1 MGVCNRFPHALSTRA
16 GAEALVQ
23 AAAAYDVV
31 SQEAMLTVLRDAP
44 SVQAVLPF
52 ARVCCA
58 RESRY
63 VWAAGARSHCI
74 LQAEAGKQ
82 CDSLMPAMFSLAL
95 QPALRAMQSE
105 LHWSSIV
112 AAAHFRLKLQKP
124 AVSRPRLPHLGRRSR
139 IAPGRLAPVFL
150 VRDLPCSTQA
160 YAACHDTAVQRCLR
174 PVTTGMADLGCAEL
188 PNTHL
193 LRTRPPGL
201 MSCAMSRRDAFSPAT
216 SLALSHCPLPGTPW

>member
-1 MGVCNRFPHALSTRA
+1 MGCGRSLPLHPSSRSWKAVRFRSCRPCSPSRYSPH
-16 GAEALVQ
+16 
-23 AAAAYDVV
+23 
-31 SQEAMLTVLRDAP
+31 
-44 SVQAVLPF
+44 
-52 ARVCCA
+52 CA
-58 RESRY
+58 RCSPSSTG
-63 VWAAGARSHCI
+63 AALLRQRIFASNS
-74 LQAEAGKQ
+74 K
-82 CDSLMPAMFSLAL
+82 SPPSLA
-95 QPALRAMQSE
+95 
-105 LHWSSIV
+105 
-112 AAAHFRLKLQKP
+112 
-124 AVSRPRLPHLGRRSR
+124 PRLPHLGRRSR

-188 PNTHL
+188 RNTHL